1 MVSAPPFKFIE
12 KRLST
17 VAVGGVLKVNNSYE
31 ELLEIITL
39 LLRGIEVDE
48 AWYLDQYPHLAQAL
62 KDGLVKSAR
71 NHFIHSGYFE
81 GRLPSAPEF
90 DEAWY
95 LAQYPDV
102 AEGIGKGEIA
112 SARQHFL
119 EHGHEEGRL
128 GSAADIAS

>member
-1 MVSAPPFKFIE
+1 LI
-12 KRLST
+12 
-17 VAVGGVLKVNNSYE
+17 
-31 ELLEIITL
+31 
-39 LLRGIEVDE
+39 
-48 AWYLDQYPHLAQAL
+48 
-62 KDGLVKSAR
+62 KSAR

-102 AEGIGKGEIA
+102 AEGITKGEIA

-128 GSAADIAS
+128 CSAADAAA